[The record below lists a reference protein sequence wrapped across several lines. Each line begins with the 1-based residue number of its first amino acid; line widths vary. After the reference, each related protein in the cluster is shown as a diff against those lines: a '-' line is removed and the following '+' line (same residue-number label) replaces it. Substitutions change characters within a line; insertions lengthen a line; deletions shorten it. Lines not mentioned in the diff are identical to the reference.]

1 MAAKAESARA
11 ETQAEALATSE
22 AELSDEVA
30 LSRVGSVQ
38 LQQYEAMR
46 MAVAECV
53 RIDEASEIRDKAAA
67 LAAYARQRDD
77 KEVENWIAEIKC
89 RACVRIGRLSREL
102 EKTPGARTDLEPVPA
117 SGNRS
122 KEATLEDAHVS
133 QSAAQRYEE
142 LADAEDE
149 APTAAEAYYAK
160 CKAEGEAPTL
170 AGLRSALKKERRA
183 EREAQLADRTRK
195 ASEKIGTK
203 LYGVIMADPP
213 WAFRTFAE
221 TGMDRSADNHY
232 PTMELDAIEALP
244 IPAADDCVLFMWA
257 TVPMLPQAIRV
268 MQEWGFAYKSHCI
281 WNKPHAGTGF
291 WFRNK
296 HELLL
301 VGTKGDVPA
310 PAPGEQFCSVIE
322 APLGP
327 HSAKPNAFAE
337 MIGEMFPNVPAVELF
352 ARGPRMGWDVW
363 GNELTEEVA

>member
-1 MAAKAESARA
+1 MSGES
-11 ETQAEALATSE
+11 T
-22 AELSDEVA
+22 A

-53 RIDEASEIRDKAAA
+53 RIDEASDIRDRAAA

-77 KEVENWIAEIKC
+77 KEIEAWIAEIKC

-102 EKTPGARTDLEPVPA
+102 DKA
-117 SGNRS
+117 SGSQPGHRGGNALPDS
-122 KEATLEDAHVS
+122 GKTKAETLEDAHVS
-133 QSAAQRYEE
+133 TSAAARYEE

-149 APTAAEAYYAK
+149 EPTAAEAYYAK
-160 CKAEGEAPTL
+160 CKDDGGAPTL
-170 AGLRSALKKERRA
+170 AGLRSALKKEKRA
-183 EREAQLADRTRK
+183 EREVQLAEKTQR

-203 LYGVIMADPP
+203 LYGVIYADPP
-213 WAFRTFAE
+213 WRFSTFAE

-296 HELLL
+296 HELVL